1 MGFPNGVVVKNPP
14 ANVGDTGSIPG
25 LGRAP
30 GGGNGNPLQCSCL
43 ENPIDKGAWRAMVL
57 RVAELDTTEATEHA
71 QVCM

>member
-1 MGFPNGVVVKNPP
+1 MVKNPP
-14 ANVGDTGSIPG
+14 ANAGDIRDLGLVPG

-57 RVAELDTTEATEHA
+57 RVAELDMAEAS
-71 QVCM
+71 

>member
-1 MGFPNGVVVKNPP
+1 MEKNSP
-14 ANVGDTGSIPG
+14 ATAGDASLIPEWG
-25 LGRAP
+25 IFP
-30 GGGNGNPLQCSCL
+30 GGGDGNPLQCSCL